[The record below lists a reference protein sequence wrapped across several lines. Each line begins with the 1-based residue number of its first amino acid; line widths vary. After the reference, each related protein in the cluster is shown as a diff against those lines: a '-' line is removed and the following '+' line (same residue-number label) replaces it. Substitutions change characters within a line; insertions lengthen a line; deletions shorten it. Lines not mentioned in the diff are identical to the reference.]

1 MGLLRDWHYIERATE
16 VPALSEMIREA
27 LIRAL
32 FTRNDRVLTPGIIGD
47 LTRASAVT
55 VKVKDE
61 GEVRK
66 LLMVLNGEESTV
78 SLGLNAEDYN
88 YFRTQLGVGKDR
100 EIGVT
105 VRPRTLLTYDWIV
118 PEQRGV
124 QLDFSGY
131 AGIEFPD
138 VGDIAIAKVGTPWK
152 QLYDESLLKGHLV
165 PFVPT
170 VPLDFA
176 VGDGF
181 WADAPFASYAG
192 EFLTHVNALRSIN
205 AYGHRTRVGFEEVA
219 NNGTGYD
226 VLRGMGRLATE
237 FLVPVQAAFRLQPK
251 PPARKT
257 LTYTYD
263 DAVKLGTALDRLS
276 RSALAPVWVLVTDQ
290 GATQTLRPGPA
301 EAFTVQA
308 AVTGT
313 ASGTALREKAFDAA
327 LAGFKAKVPDVT
339 NPFDATA
346 EAYEK
351 AANRAEQGFFV
362 GEVRFPAA
370 AFADFVTRL
379 RALAQQS
386 TSKVAIYATLR
397 SSGTLSAF
405 PSFDHPKERVH
416 LYDISKGVA
425 KIVEKVPGAAFV
437 SRLAHLWSEDPEY
450 TARMALLRE
459 IKLRFDTA
467 HVVEPLIAP

>member
-16 VPALSEMIREA
+16 IPALSEMIREA

-47 LTRASAVT
+47 LTRAPAVT
-55 VKVKDE
+55 VKIKDD

-66 LLMVLNGEESTV
+66 LLQVLNGEESTV

-131 AGIEFPD
+131 TGIEFPEG
-138 VGDIAIAKVGTPWK
+138 GDAAIAKVGTPWK
-152 QLYDESLLKGHLV
+152 RLYDEAMSKGYSV

-181 WADAPFASYAG
+181 WGDAPFGSYAG
-192 EFLTHVNALRSIN
+192 EFLTHVNALRAIN
-205 AYGHRTRVGFEEVA
+205 AYGHRTRIGFEQVP
-219 NNGTGYD
+219 NNGTAYD
-226 VLRGMGRLATE
+226 LLRGMGRLSTE
-237 FLVPVQAAFRLQPK
+237 FLVPVEAAFRLQPK
-251 PPARKT
+251 LPARKT
-257 LTYTYD
+257 ITYTFD
-263 DAVKLGTALDRLS
+263 DAAKLSTALDRLA
-276 RSALAPVWVLVTDQ
+276 RSALAPTWVHITDQ
-290 GATQTLRPGPA
+290 AAALTLRPGAA
-301 EAFTVQA
+301 EAFTVQ
-308 AVTGT
+308 VSISGT
-313 ASGTALREKAFDAA
+313 AAGAALREKALDTA
-327 LAGFKAKVPDVT
+327 LTGSKAKVPDVA
-339 NPFDATA
+339 NPFDVSADVYGRTA
-346 EAYEK
+346 G
-351 AANRAEQGFFV
+351 RVEQGLFV
-362 GEVRFPAA
+362 GEVRIPAS
-370 AFADFVTRL
+370 AFSDFVARL
-379 RALAQQS
+379 RVLAQQS
-386 TSKVAIYATLR
+386 ASKASVYATLR
-397 SSGTLSAF
+397 STGTLSIF
-405 PSFDHPKERVH
+405 PSFDHPKERPH

-425 KIVEKVPGAAFV
+425 KVVEQIRGGVFV
-437 SRLAHLWSEDPEY
+437 SRLAHLWSEEPGY
-450 TARMALLRE
+450 AARMAILRE

-467 HVVEPLIAP
+467 HVIEPLIAP